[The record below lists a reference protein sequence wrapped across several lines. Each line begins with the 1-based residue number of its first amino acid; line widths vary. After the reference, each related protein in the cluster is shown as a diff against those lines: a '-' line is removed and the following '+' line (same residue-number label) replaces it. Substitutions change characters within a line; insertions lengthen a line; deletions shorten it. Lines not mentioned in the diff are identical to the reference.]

1 MASPTGDHQ
10 LVCGMWRAPISP
22 VPRWQGENPVTS
34 SGRHPVSSSGTRD
47 PHASASQPSLLR
59 GQVAGGRGNCS
70 TKHTSHVHT
79 PVPRVH
85 LAHAHTCPHAPE
97 NLTRGAQVVS
107 YPRAQLRG
115 CVAAHESRP
124 GPVTLGGKGIFSFTQ
139 RPRLC
144 SPWLWPQH
152 RRVPHPRPLW
162 TVRPQDPKASPS
174 PPHWTSPSHVGSP
187 YPSPALVA

>member
-22 VPRWQGENPVTS
+22 VPRWQGENPVAS

-59 GQVAGGRGNCS
+59 GQVAGGLGNCS

-85 LAHAHTCPHAPE
+85 LAHAHTRPHAPE

-124 GPVTLGGKGIFSFTQ
+124 GPVTLGGEGHLLLHTKAPALLAVALATTQ
-139 RPRLC
+139 ESPPPPGLSGLLDLRTPRPAPALPTGRPRPTWGPLT
-144 SPWLWPQH
+144 PLLLW
-152 RRVPHPRPLW
+152 
-162 TVRPQDPKASPS
+162 
-174 PPHWTSPSHVGSP
+174 
-187 YPSPALVA
+187 